1 MGNVNC
7 FRCKPLA
14 EGDQFKKIEMIG
26 ERNQRIRTE
35 LTASVSIGSPS
46 TAVGNPCPFK
56 VGSEPCGP
64 YRSGSDQYFIT
75 SCGPVVTGVLAQGDP
90 ILCMAAT
97 ASYGRA
103 RYTAAYAQ
111 RLPQKRR

>member
-35 LTASVSIGSPS
+35 LTASVYVGSPC
-46 TAVGNPCPFK
+46 TAVGNPCPLQ
-56 VGSEPCGP
+56 VGREPCGP
-64 YRSGSDQYFIT
+64 YRSGSAQYFLT
-75 SCGPVVTGVLAQGDP
+75 SGAPVATGVSAQGEH
-90 ILCMAAT
+90 ILRIEVSALHGRPTELHAA
-97 ASYGRA
+97 G
-103 RYTAAYAQ
+103 Q
-111 RLPQKRR
+111 P